1 MEKKLSLKQL
11 MVMGGALFSMHFG
24 AAIMLFPV
32 QWGKEAGT
40 AVWLMFIGALLSVII
55 LPYFGYLALVKG
67 DGTFLQ
73 LSRRITPKFG
83 TFFAA
88 LTIFVIGPL
97 YMVPR
102 MSAAAWA
109 AILQITGWQ
118 FDSYVP
124 VVLFSIVYYLVTY
137 WFVVNPGKVVEKIG
151 NILFPVLIVIVT
163 AVIIKSIISPIAPWT
178 EPEFTQ
184 NPLLYGFLQGYA
196 TADLQCALIFGVIV
210 VHGIRDAGVKGKE
223 INRSLALIG
232 VVGLGLLAI
241 SVLGHMIAGANTG
254 GTIDLT
260 LSALYTEMVL
270 QLWGS
275 AGGILFNIAL
285 VAAALTTAIGAV
297 SSTSEIWEEIMLE
310 KNPKLYT
317 YRNFCIVS
325 CVLSCIVSFT
335 DLDTMVK
342 VVGPVLDA
350 CYPPA
355 IVIAMYYCVIRKPS
369 DARNLKAGKWAMIS
383 AFAVSIIEMLVR
395 YSDMFSLGWDV
406 LAKAYHTLPL
416 SDYSLAWLPVSVVLY
431 ALIWCASS
439 FAGKSRDA

>member
-1 MEKKLSLKQL
+1 MEKKLSIKQL
-11 MVMGGALFSMHFG
+11 LVMGGALFSMHFG

-40 AVWLMFIGALLSVII
+40 AVWPMFFGALLSVIV

-73 LSRRITPKFG
+73 LVKRVTPKFG

-118 FDSYVP
+118 PDSLIP
-124 VVLFSIVYYLVTY
+124 VIIFSIAYYLLTY

-151 NILFPVLIVIVT
+151 NILFPILLVIVT
-163 AVIIKSIISPIAPWT
+163 AVIIKSIVSPIAPWAP
-178 EPEFTQ
+178 PEFSE
-184 NPLLYGFLQGYA
+184 NPVLYGFIEGYA

-210 VHGIRDAGVKGKE
+210 VHGIKDAGVKGKE

-232 VVGLGLLAI
+232 VVGLGMVAI

-310 KNPKLYT
+310 KNPKVYT

-325 CVLSCIVSFT
+325 CVLSCIVSFL

-355 IVIAMYYCVIRKPS
+355 IVLAIYFCAVRNTADP
-369 DARNLKAGKWAMIS
+369 RNLKAGKWAMIS
-383 AFAVSIIEMLVR
+383 AFVISIIEMLVR
-395 YSDMFSLGWDV
+395 YSDMFNLGWDA
-406 LAKAYHTLPL
+406 LANAYRALPL
-416 SDYSLAWLPVSVVLY
+416 SGFSLAWLPVSIILY
-431 ALIWCASS
+431 ALIRCAASL
-439 FAGKSRDA
+439 SRQGAK